1 MVKDIVYRTSIDGY
15 TFSDWIPANQAVFR
29 GRFVQ
34 IRISLKS
41 ISGHTQGQLK
51 RVTVSIDVPDT
62 EVNLENVI
70 LQAGDNY
77 VPFNHRFIAVPS
89 SVAVFTSDMDGK
101 AVTWQVT
108 DYDEKG
114 CHITLFDDKGEP
126 CEGKI
131 VRAIIRG
138 Y

>member
-1 MVKDIVYRTSIDGY
+1 MQSVEVYTKSGFGKINAKVFIDATGDADLIY
-15 TFSDWIPANQAVFR
+15 
-29 GRFVQ
+29 
-34 IRISLKS
+34 
-41 ISGHTQGQLK
+41 
-51 RVTVSIDVPDT
+51 
-62 EVNLENVI
+62 
-70 LQAGDNY
+70 QAGDNY
-77 VPFNHRFIAVPS
+77 VAFNHRFIAVPS

-108 DYDEKG
+108 DYDERG
-114 CHITLFDDKGEP
+114 CHITLFDEKGEP